1 MARIFNGITGQ
12 FQGTVGTVVGATWK
26 GIPYMRSRPKK
37 RTGVVSKKESANRNK
52 FAMAHTW
59 LQPLTYFLREGFK
72 GYTPTVEGF
81 LAAKSY
87 LLKNAFEGEGENLVI
102 NPAKVKVSY
111 GDLPL
116 PDNITVKVIGPNQ
129 VQFSWDTGTL
139 HSNNR
144 YDQAMVLAYDIDA
157 ESTRFQQRIAL
168 FELTGQFRSTGA
180 HILNISPRDPEKED
194 SVGTY
199 HCYIA
204 FVSADRTRRSD
215 SVYLGTVSL

>member
-12 FQGTVGTVVGATWK
+12 FQGKVGTVVGATWK

-37 RTGVVSKKESANRNK
+37 RTAVVSKKESANRNR
-52 FAMAHTW
+52 FAMAHKW
-59 LQPLTYFLREGFK
+59 LQPLTLFLREGFK

-87 LLKNAFEGEGENLVI
+87 LLKNAFEGEGEHLVI
-102 NPAKVKVSY
+102 NPAKVKVSH

-116 PDNITVKVIGPNQ
+116 PENITAKVIGPNQ
-129 VQFSWDTGTL
+129 IQFSWDTTTMPFD
-139 HSNNR
+139 NR
-144 YDQAMVLAYDIDA
+144 YDQAMVLAYDMEA
-157 ESTRFQQRIAL
+157 ELTRFNQKIAL
-168 FELTGQFRSTGA
+168 YELTGQFRSTGA

-204 FVSADRTRRSD
+204 FVSADRSRRSN
-215 SVYLGTVSL
+215 SVYLGTVTL